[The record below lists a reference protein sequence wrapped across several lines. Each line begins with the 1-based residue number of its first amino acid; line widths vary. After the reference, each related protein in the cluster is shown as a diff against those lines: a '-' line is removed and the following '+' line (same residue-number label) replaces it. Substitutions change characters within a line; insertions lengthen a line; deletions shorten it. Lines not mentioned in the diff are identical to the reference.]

1 MESQRAIKSRPV
13 TPIEILERF
22 HTYREASRP
31 FIKLHTDLMNTQI
44 KSMVFRSSYP
54 NPKLGIQYT
63 DEYYI
68 LKKQIDEQ
76 LKFLQKELLGEL
88 SIERNP

>member
-1 MESQRAIKSRPV
+1 M
-13 TPIEILERF
+13 
-22 HTYREASRP
+22 HTYLEASRP
-31 FIKLHTDLMNTQI
+31 FVKLHTDLTMTQV
-44 KSMVFRSSYP
+44 KKMLLYTNGEV
-54 NPKLGIQYT
+54 KIQYT